1 MSLYVFSILLFPM
14 VRRAYV
20 LRGGTYE
27 DKDIGCSRGW
37 PHVSHGISLCWSRGD
52 DGRAY
57 GREGQTSSKRTN
69 QRNRRSPLCDD
80 HRVRQ

>member
-27 DKDIGCSRGW
+27 DRDVGCSRGW

-57 GREGQTSSKRTN
+57 GREGHDVIQAYEPAQPQESAM
-69 QRNRRSPLCDD
+69 RRP
-80 HRVRQ
+80 